1 MRLRVPAAISL
12 VLVAVTSAAP
22 LRAQGTPAPAPVA
35 PAPAPRSPRPPR
47 TDAAATASRDSAR
60 AVYDTLRRRSFVVR
74 DSMQSMMAQ
83 AFAVRRVRIGVVVNT
98 RPSDSDSI
106 GALLD
111 AVTPGGPAAAAGLQ
125 AGDIITKFAGT
136 PLAVK
141 LSAVPPGTKVPN
153 PGFRLVELV
162 AKLSPNDTVA
172 VEYRRGKARKSARVV
187 TAADPEGLTVVLG
200 PDGNYG
206 WSAMPGGEAYWVG
219 GEGENQR
226 ALEMAMRRSEI
237 ARGAPRSPE
246 PLFAPFM
253 DGAMLDLELAPVNPQ
268 LGSYF
273 GTTEGV
279 LVVDVPD
286 PAPLG
291 LKAGD
296 VVLSVDGRKV
306 SSPGQLMR
314 ILGSY
319 DADEPIGLDVMRQKK
334 RVTLRGTL
342 GG

>member
-1 MRLRVPAAISL
+1 M
-12 VLVAVTSAAP
+12 
-22 LRAQGTPAPAPVA
+22 
-35 PAPAPRSPRPPR
+35 
-47 TDAAATASRDSAR
+47 D
-60 AVYDTLRRRSFVVR
+60 DTLGRRSFFFR

-98 RPSDSDSI
+98 RPSDADSI

-125 AGDIITKFAGT
+125 AGDIIVKFGGT
-136 PLAVK
+136 PLAAK
-141 LSAVPPGTKVPN
+141 ISAVPPGTRVPS

-162 AKLSPNDTVA
+162 AKLPPNDTVA

-187 TAADPEGLTVVLG
+187 TARDPEGLTVVLG

-206 WSAMPGGEAYWVG
+206 WSAMPGGEAYWIG
-219 GEGENQR
+219 GEGEDQR

-237 ARGAPRSPE
+237 ARGGSGGGEPRFP
-246 PLFAPFM
+246 PRM
-253 DGAMLDLELAPVNPQ
+253 RRAMLDLELAPVNPQ

-286 PAPLG
+286 SAPLG

-306 SSPGQLMR
+306 MSPGQLMR

-319 DADEPIGLDVMRQKK
+319 DVDEPIGLDVMRQKK

>member
-1 MRLRVPAAISL
+1 MRLRIPTAVSL

-22 LRAQGTPAPAPVA
+22 LWAQGTPAPRAQT
-35 PAPAPRSPRPPR
+35 RSPRA
-47 TDAAATASRDSAR
+47 DSAYAAAARDSAR
-60 AVYDTLRRRSFVVR
+60 ANFDTLRRRSYFFR
-74 DSMQSMMAQ
+74 DSMQPMMAQ
-83 AFAVRRVRIGVVVNT
+83 AFGIRRVRIGVVVNT

-111 AVTPGGPAAAAGLQ
+111 AVTPGGPAATAGLQ
-125 AGDIITKFAGT
+125 AGDIITQFGGT

-141 LSAVPPGTKVPN
+141 ISAVPPGTKVPN

-162 AKLSPNDTVA
+162 AKLQPNDTVT
-172 VEYRRGKARKSARVV
+172 VQYRRGKARKSARVV
-187 TAADPEGLTVVLG
+187 TAAEPDNLTVVIG

-206 WSAMPGGEAYWVG
+206 WRAIPDGEAYWVG
-219 GEGENQR
+219 GEGDNER

-237 ARGAPRSPE
+237 ARGSLRSPE
-246 PLFAPFM
+246 PPFAPRM
-253 DGAMLDLELAPVNPQ
+253 SGAMLDLELAPVNPQ

-306 SSPGQLMR
+306 SGPGQLMR

-319 DADEPIGLDVMRQKK
+319 DSDEPIGLEVMRQKK
-334 RVTLRGTL
+334 RVALKGTL

>member
-1 MRLRVPAAISL
+1 MRLRFATAASL

-22 LRAQGTPAPAPVA
+22 LWAQGTPAPRAPS
-35 PAPAPRSPRPPR
+35 RSPRA
-47 TDAAATASRDSAR
+47 DSAYAAAAAAARDSAR
-60 AVYDTLRRRSFVVR
+60 ANFDTLRRRTYFFR
-74 DSMQSMMAQ
+74 DSMQPMMAQ
-83 AFAVRRVRIGVVVNT
+83 AFGIRRVRIGVVVNT

-111 AVTPGGPAAAAGLQ
+111 AVTPGGPAATAGLQ
-125 AGDIITKFAGT
+125 AGDIVTKFGGT

-141 LSAVPPGTKVPN
+141 ISAVPPGTRVPN

-162 AKLSPNDTVA
+162 AKLQPNDTVT

-187 TAADPEGLTVVLG
+187 TAAEPDNLTVVVR
-200 PDGNYG
+200 PDGNFG
-206 WSAMPGGEAYWVG
+206 WRTMPDGEAYWVG
-219 GEGENQR
+219 GEGDNER

-237 ARGAPRSPE
+237 ARGSLRSPE
-246 PLFAPFM
+246 PPFAPRM
-253 DGAMLDLELAPVNPQ
+253 SGAMLDLELAPVNPQ

-319 DADEPIGLDVMRQKK
+319 DSDEPIGLDVMRQKK
-334 RVTLRGTL
+334 RVALKGTL